1 MTRAFTA
8 IPLPE
13 QQTEKLEQI
22 QEQLP
27 GKKVK
32 AEKMHITFE
41 FFQDIN
47 ELEIAEIKTFL
58 ESLETNSF
66 EVKIQG
72 LGAFPSK
79 NYIRVLWAGIE
90 SPDIKELFQKASGH
104 EVEPDNDHEFRPH
117 VTLSRVN
124 NLMKTEKKDV
134 HQMLQNYSGK
144 TIGTFQA
151 SEIVLFESE
160 MTSEGAKYRELYRKN
175 L

>member
-13 QQTEKLEQI
+13 RQTEKLEKI
-22 QEQLP
+22 QKQLP
-27 GKKVK
+27 GKKVRP
-32 AEKMHITFE
+32 EKMHITFE
-41 FFQDIN
+41 FFQDID

-90 SPDIKELFQKASGH
+90 SPDIKELFQKASDH
-104 EVEPDNDHEFRPH
+104 EVESDNDHEFRPH
-117 VTLSRVN
+117 ITLSRVN
-124 NLMKTEKKDV
+124 NLMKTEKKDI

-144 TIGTFQA
+144 TIGSFQA
-151 SEIVLFESE
+151 SEIILFESE
-160 MTSEGAKYRELYRKN
+160 MTSEGAKYRKLYRKN